1 VLIATLIARVS
12 PDQPYQMR
20 FRREAAKALRTM
32 PRTGAVRVRAALQRL
47 SENPLRTDLHLRP
60 LRGRAEY
67 RLRVG
72 DVRVLF
78 DRNDTMGVIDVLAI
92 GSRGDI
98 YKR

>member
-1 VLIATLIARVS
+1 MS
-12 PDQPYQMR
+12 QEQPYQIM

-32 PRTGAVRVRAALQRL
+32 PRAGASRVRAALQRL
-47 SENPLRTDLHLRP
+47 SENPLRNDLDLRP
-60 LRGRAEY
+60 LGGRAEC

-72 DVRVLF
+72 KVRVLF
-78 DRNDTMGVIDVLAI
+78 DRNDTTRVIDVLSI

>member
-1 VLIATLIARVS
+1 
-12 PDQPYQMR
+12 MR

-32 PRTGAVRVRAALQRL
+32 PRTGAARVRAALQRL
-47 SENPLRTDLHLRP
+47 SENPLRTDLDLRP

-78 DRNDTMGVIDVLAI
+78 DRNDTMRVIDVLAI

-98 YKR
+98 STRGRSTRWISHK